1 MRRLANLHHSG
12 LASAP
17 RNNQLLP
24 LLLLAFWCQIGCP
37 QKRVIEGFPYEFWG
51 IGIELKVAQNQI
63 TVVRTIPGGPAHHL
77 GIQSGDIIEA
87 VDGTTVQTSE
97 FANVIA
103 SLRGESKSQVK
114 LTLLRKEQRIR
125 VVVQRAFTRKT
136 PNGYVFEE

>member
-1 MRRLANLHHSG
+1 MWRLANRLHLG

-17 RNNQLLP
+17 RKHRLLP
-24 LLLLAFWCQIGCP
+24 LLLLALWCQIGCP
-37 QKRVIEGFPYEFWG
+37 QKQVIEGFPYEFWG
-51 IGIELKVAQNQI
+51 IGIELKVSQRHI
-63 TVVRTIPGGPAHHL
+63 TVVRTIPGGPAHHV
-77 GIQSGDIIEA
+77 GIQSGDILEA
-87 VDGTTVQTSE
+87 IDGATVQTSE